1 MINLTENNIS
11 FSKDK
16 IRVTLRN
23 KEWVER
29 HPNAWSIPFENTTE
43 IFLVYYLVVSET
55 DENMVR
61 GWFTKPTEFQK
72 GNEDELLKDAINN
85 IEQFEIT
92 GITRKINNLTGM
104 NFDASEDPTDDYM
117 TVVSNKTYNEGAV
130 VLASKTVREIICGMY
145 KTSQKKIF
153 LIPSSTDEWLIPNH
167 FKFTREKAYTLLDTL
182 REVNFNEV
190 EESMRLANNHIYA
203 LDLDTADIIEIDP
216 DTYQDFDE

>member
-1 MINLTENNIS
+1 M
-11 FSKDK
+11 
-16 IRVTLRN
+16 
-23 KEWVER
+23 
-29 HPNAWSIPFENTTE
+29 A
-43 IFLVYYLVVSET
+43 
-55 DENMVR
+55 R
-61 GWFTKPTEFQK
+61 GWFAKPIEFQK

-145 KTSQKKIF
+145 KTNQKKIF